1 MKVLARVA
9 LLAALAG
16 LAPVGIAGEIVGSTF
31 VSEKDGVIEVNADG
45 WNITDA
51 EKAGGFAL
59 NQIARF
65 TVKAPIAKATPSVDL
80 FRLANPG
87 SQIQAEQ
94 MLMEIGKG
102 LTYIPN
108 VKVNVSSV
116 ETRQIG
122 GRRVLVLPVLMAYPN
137 GVRVQGRTY
146 MMQGDKSLY
155 WAQVYASEPVW
166 EQIEASVAKL
176 IENTKY

>member
-1 MKVLARVA
+1 MKVPVRVA
-9 LLAALAG
+9 LFAALAG
-16 LAPVGIAGEIVGSTF
+16 LAPAGIAGEVVGSTF
-31 VSEKDGVIEVNADG
+31 ISEKDGVIEVNADG

-51 EKAGGFAL
+51 EKAGGFPL

-65 TVKAPIAKATPSVDL
+65 TVKAPIAGATPYVDL

-94 MLMEIGKG
+94 MLKQIGDG
-102 LTYIPN
+102 LTAIPN
-108 VKVNVSSV
+108 AKISPI

-122 GRRVLVLPVLMAYPN
+122 GRRVLVLPALIAQQ

-155 WAQVYASEPVW
+155 WAQVYASEQVW
-166 EQIEASVAKL
+166 GQLETSVARL
-176 IENTKY
+176 IESTRY